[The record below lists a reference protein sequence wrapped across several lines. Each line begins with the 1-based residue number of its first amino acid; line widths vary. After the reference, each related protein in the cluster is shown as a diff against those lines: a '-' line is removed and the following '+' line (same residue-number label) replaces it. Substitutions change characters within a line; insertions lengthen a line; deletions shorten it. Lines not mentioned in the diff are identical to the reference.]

1 MPWVWS
7 WSATDPRRAA
17 RRRGARRR
25 VSGRALL
32 AGCLALALG
41 SASEAAT
48 VLEKTITVDVAAGG
62 EVRESVRLKLH
73 LETVGDLENWAYYPV
88 HLDDNRRLESFEAW
102 VVGSDGKRR
111 KVGRKRQDRV
121 EFSGDGT
128 VESSHYFH
136 VVEFPG
142 LRQGMK
148 LELAHVVLIDPYF
161 SSDQIDLLEGDSINR
176 LEVTVRGVSRWR
188 LDGPADGLE
197 VTELEHGVV
206 VRGRDLAAIDLPDLA
221 ASGAA
226 SAPVLRYAWGEARSW
241 QDVGRWYR
249 DLLAGLPRR
258 AQPVRRLA
266 AELTTEKQAP
276 RQRLEVLLAYLRRK
290 VRYVA
295 VEVGIGGYRPSPPE
309 EVLSRKWGDCK
320 DKSLLLVDLL
330 ADQGI
335 EAHPALIL
343 LAGDRRIDP
352 EFPSPAQFNHLI
364 VAVPQGAVEISG
376 VDPVAGGYLFLDPT
390 QTHGDARWLHP
401 GVQDQDALV
410 VTPEGGVLVR
420 TPTMPGHE
428 RRVLGVDL
436 EVSATGDAEG
446 RAGLRLE
453 GSDAVGFIEQMA
465 SAPPERTEEDVLRI
479 FEGLLP
485 GARLSGA
492 GWQQVAGEIPTVQM
506 SLAVEIEGLVAGLQ
520 RPAFL
525 LHSLRAAPEPR
536 QLDDLDTAIAYPAR
550 EVQTHWRLDLPEGWC
565 PPRAETKKVENALG
579 SFSQFVGLTPGGRV
593 AVERRTSLR
602 RRWIE
607 PAELPALKELAL
619 AEYRASRRRI
629 RLVCGE

>member
-7 WSATDPRRAA
+7 WSVTD
-17 RRRGARRR
+17 RRGTIRRLAT
-25 VSGRALL
+25 GLALL
-32 AGCLALALG
+32 AGFAAFVLG
-41 SASEAAT
+41 PAAGAAT
-48 VLEKTITVDVAAGG
+48 VLEKAIAIDVTPGG
-62 EVRESVRLKLH
+62 KVRESVRLELR
-73 LETVGDLENWAYYPV
+73 LETTGDLEDWAYFPV
-88 HLDDNRRLESFEAW
+88 LLDDNRRLESFEAW
-102 VVGSDGKRR
+102 VVDRDGKRE

-121 EFSGDGT
+121 EYSGDGA

-142 LRQGMK
+142 LRQGMT

-161 SSDQIDLLEGDSINR
+161 SSAQIDLLEDDAITR

-197 VTELEHGVV
+197 VTALEHGVV
-206 VRGRDLAAIDLPDLA
+206 VRGRDLAAIDRPDLA
-221 ASGAA
+221 AGGAA
-226 SAPVLRYAWGEARSW
+226 SEPVLRYAWGHEQSW

-249 DLLAGLPRR
+249 GLLAGLPRHGL
-258 AQPVRRLA
+258 PVRRLA
-266 AELTTEKQAP
+266 AELTTGERAP
-276 RQRLEVLLAYLRRK
+276 RRRLEALLAYLRRK

-295 VEVGIGGYRPSPPE
+295 VEVGIGGYRPSAPE

-330 ADQGI
+330 EEQGI
-335 EAHPALIL
+335 AAHPALIL

-352 EFPSPAQFNHLI
+352 DFPSPAQFNHLI
-364 VAVPQGAVEISG
+364 VAVPRDEVEISDG
-376 VDPVAGGYLFLDPT
+376 DPVAGGYLFLDPT
-390 QTHGDARWLHP
+390 QTHGGARWLHP

-410 VTPEGGVLVR
+410 ITPEGGVLVR
-420 TPTMPGHE
+420 TPTLPRQE

-436 EVSATGDAEG
+436 EVSVTGDAHG

-453 GSDAVGFIEQMA
+453 GSGAVGFIEQMA

-492 GWQQVAGEIPTVQM
+492 SWQQLAGEIPAVQM
-506 SLAVEIEGLVAGLQ
+506 SLAVEIEGLVAGRQ
-520 RPAFL
+520 RPTFQL
-525 LHSLRAAPEPR
+525 QSLRATPEPR
-536 QLDDLDTAIAYPAR
+536 QLDELDSALAYAAR
-550 EVQTHWRLDLPEGWC
+550 EVQTSWRLTLPEGWC
-565 PPRAETKKVENALG
+565 PPRTETKKVENALG
-579 SFSQFVGLTPGGRV
+579 SFRQFVGLTPGGRV
-593 AVERRTSLR
+593 AVERGSSLR